1 MGQKQEYFRF
11 SLKAD
16 IDLGPP
22 PGTLVLLLRD
32 SFSVPVCTFNC
43 QFDIVC
49 VCVCINTKL

>member
-49 VCVCINTKL
+49 VCVCVHKY